1 MPVLRREL
9 PDPARVPEDAAEAG
23 RGRAAPGGA
32 EGLGG
37 KGEQLEGPAAG
48 GHSQTQPAAGEV
60 GARHREPGGGG
71 CCGGFMCKRTCSIT
85 YKPYW

>member
-37 KGEQLEGPAAG
+37 KGEQL
-48 GHSQTQPAAGEV
+48 
-60 GARHREPGGGG
+60 
-71 CCGGFMCKRTCSIT
+71 
-85 YKPYW
+85 